1 MFGFKK
7 ERMENGYTSV
17 GEIEKVIVDGLF
29 LPRYCPISETFGA
42 MEGIDTAKLIRYGK
56 KMSSIVTLKR
66 MGYLL
71 SLYGIDVYDELRD
84 RLNNRYDLLNPSLPP
99 SGEKDRKWR
108 LKVNEAIKTE
118 EVIPIY
124 KDVPPYLLVVMN
136 LSEIMAEKIR
146 AIYTRD

>member
-1 MFGFKK
+1 MRFIKFDRNKMFGFKK

-17 GEIEKVIVDGLF
+17 GGIEKVIVDGLF

-84 RLNNRYDLLNPSLPP
+84 WLNNRYDLLNPSLPP
-99 SGEKDRKWR
+99 SGEKR
-108 LKVNEAIKTE
+108 
-118 EVIPIY
+118 
-124 KDVPPYLLVVMN
+124 
-136 LSEIMAEKIR
+136 
-146 AIYTRD
+146 